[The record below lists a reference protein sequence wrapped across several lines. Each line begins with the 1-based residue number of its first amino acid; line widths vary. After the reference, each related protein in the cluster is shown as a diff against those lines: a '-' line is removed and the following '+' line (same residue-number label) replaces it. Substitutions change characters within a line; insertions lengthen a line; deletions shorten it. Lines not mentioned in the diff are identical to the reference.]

1 MALRPVAPTL
11 APVRRI
17 ATALLVLLA
26 AVLPAVAVVSW
37 WAYGEATDTARF
49 MRTAAP
55 LATDHEVQR
64 RVADELVAA
73 ADRRL
78 GGVAAVVPGGLDAA
92 RAQVRTIADGLAGSP
107 AYRHAWFTIQR
118 SAHARLATRL
128 DGGTGTPLRLDLRTV
143 ADVLRA
149 QVTAAGL
156 PQVAAAIPDPA
167 PVTIADRAQVR
178 RARQAADAV
187 RAVRAIAI
195 PGAVL
200 ALLGVLLTAGRL
212 STGLRRVA
220 GCLAVSA
227 LLLVAGRYVARDAIA
242 GQGTAGDVAVAVF
255 DVLIRPLRPWVVGA
269 GIAAV
274 VAGLTGVVLGASER
288 RRRVA

>member
-1 MALRPVAPTL
+1 
-11 APVRRI
+11 VRRI
-17 ATALLVLLA
+17 VTALLVLLA
-26 AVLPAVAVVSW
+26 AILPAVAVVSW
-37 WAYGEATDTARF
+37 WAYGQATDTARF
-49 MRTAAP
+49 TRTAAP

-78 GGVAAVVPGGLDAA
+78 GRVAADVPGGLEAA
-92 RAQVRTIADGLAGSP
+92 RAQVRAIADRLAASP
-107 AYRHAWFTIQR
+107 AYREAWLAVQR

-128 DGGTGTPLRLDLRTV
+128 DGGTETPLRLELGPL
-143 ADVLRA
+143 ADVLR
-149 QVTAAGL
+149 QRVSAAGL

-167 PVTIADRAQVR
+167 PVTIADRAEVR
-178 RARQAADAV
+178 RARRAADAV

-200 ALLGVLLTAGRL
+200 ALLGVALTAGRL

-242 GQGTAGDVAVAVF
+242 GHGTAGDVAVAVF
-255 DVLIRPLRPWVVGA
+255 DVLIRPLRAWVIG
-269 GIAAV
+269 AAV
-274 VAGLTGVVLGASER
+274 TAVVLGLTGVALGATER
-288 RRRVA
+288 RRRAA